1 MKLFKKDKR
10 IKKVRIHI
18 QEINDESKPKKARS
32 FTVHDTTVEEMAAL
46 VENAIEA
53 EERKKS

>member
-18 QEINDESKPKKARS
+18 QEINEDNKPKKARS
-32 FTVHDTTVEEMAAL
+32 FTIYDTTVEELAAL